1 MNSDDDLQ
9 SISVAS
15 SSSSRKPKRNNR
27 TRFLSARSEADEL
40 RAQINEQAAEIN
52 NLQRRNDLLTY
63 QLAEARSGVSTLIRH
78 LPGEQAPA
86 PVLQPRP
93 VSPRP
98 ATPPP
103 APPLA
108 FIVPDLPDPPI
119 LPDPSSRH
127 IVASASVPP
136 LRHASSAPRSIL
148 ERLGRHPARTGIL
161 LLNPFRSRSPSPS
174 ERRSRPRRSS
184 PPAPGPP
191 EPSPLC
197 FTQGAASRRPPYR
210 R

>member
-15 SSSSRKPKRNNR
+15 SSSSRKTKRNNR
-27 TRFLSARSEADEL
+27 TRLLSARSEADEL

-52 NLQRRNDLLTY
+52 NLQRRNDILTY

-78 LPGEQAPA
+78 LPGDQAPA
-86 PVLQPRP
+86 PALQPRP
-93 VSPRP
+93 VFPRP
-98 ATPPP
+98 ATPPQ
-103 APPLA
+103 A

-119 LPDPSSRH
+119 LPDPSRRH

-136 LRHASSAPRSIL
+136 LPHASSAPRSIL

>member
-1 MNSDDDLQ
+1 
-9 SISVAS
+9 
-15 SSSSRKPKRNNR
+15 
-27 TRFLSARSEADEL
+27 
-40 RAQINEQAAEIN
+40 
-52 NLQRRNDLLTY
+52 
-63 QLAEARSGVSTLIRH
+63 
-78 LPGEQAPA
+78 
-86 PVLQPRP
+86 
-93 VSPRP
+93 
-98 ATPPP
+98 
-103 APPLA
+103 
-108 FIVPDLPDPPI
+108 
-119 LPDPSSRH
+119 
-127 IVASASVPP
+127 VPP
-136 LRHASSAPRSIL
+136 LPHASSAPRSIL

>member
-15 SSSSRKPKRNNR
+15 SSSSRKTKRNNR
-27 TRFLSARSEADEL
+27 TRLLSARSEADEL

-103 APPLA
+103 PPA

-119 LPDPSSRH
+119 LPDPSRRH

-148 ERLGRHPARTGIL
+148 ERLGHHPSRTGIL